1 MNMLVRTGIGLV
13 IVSSVVGGVPA
24 AAEQTSTQAVLTVAA
39 NGTFARGG
47 EFRGTISINRFERS
61 RDDPN
66 KIVAIGVVAGVLS
79 RGSNTIGT
87 TVHGEVAWPVRV
99 TSGGVSVVSGRAPAP
114 RGGMFTRV
122 AWSPESPPAVT
133 LSRV

>member
-24 AAEQTSTQAVLTVAA
+24 AAQPKHKQAVLTVPAT
-39 NGTFARGG
+39 GTFAPDGQ
-47 EFRGTISINRFERS
+47 FRGTISINRFERS
-61 RDDPN
+61 RDEPN

-99 TSGGVSVVSGRAPAP
+99 SSGGVSVVSGRPAP

-122 AWSPESPPAVT
+122 AWSPASPPAVT
-133 LSRV
+133 LSR